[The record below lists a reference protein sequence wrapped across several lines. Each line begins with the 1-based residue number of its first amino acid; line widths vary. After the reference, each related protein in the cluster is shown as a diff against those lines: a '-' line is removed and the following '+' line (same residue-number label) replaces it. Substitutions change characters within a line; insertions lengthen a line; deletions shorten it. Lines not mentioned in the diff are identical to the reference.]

1 MQDNAKIFNINKK
14 SFMTALIMLFIL
26 MVFTYVL
33 TFVLPSGEYS
43 RVITNGTETVVAD
56 TYTPVEGGIG
66 FVKWLFSP
74 ILALGAT
81 GGGTAIAI
89 IAFLL
94 ILGGAFNALDD
105 CGILAYMLSKIY
117 HKYSDKKYKLLF
129 ITTLFFMFLGSFIG
143 SFEECVPM
151 VPIAVALAYSLG
163 WDAMIGMGMSIFAV
177 GCGFATGVFN
187 PFTVGIAQQIASLPM
202 FSGMGFRMIS
212 FVVVFAMLIVF
223 LFAYAKKID
232 KDPTKS
238 VVYDEQAR
246 DKWIK
251 LRNDYVEDVRKDKA
265 LKCFALIIGVGILC
279 ILLSSMVSILQSLI
293 LPITA
298 LIFLAAGTVSSFVS
312 GMSKKDFFRQF
323 GKGIVSILPA
333 VLLILL
339 ASSIRYTLTEAK
351 VIDTILYKAVGL
363 VENSSTVA
371 AILVIYLLVFI
382 MDIFIAS
389 GSAKAFFIMPIL
401 APLADLSGITRQ
413 LTVLAFTYGDGFSN
427 LFYPTNPVLLIS
439 LGIVGLSYGK
449 WMKWSW
455 KFQLALLAVT
465 SSLLL
470 IANSVGY

>member
-1 MQDNAKIFNINKK
+1 MQDNTKIFNINKK
-14 SFMTALIMLFIL
+14 SFMTALIMLFALMIL
-26 MVFTYVL
+26 TYLL
-33 TFVLPSGEYS
+33 TFVLPSGEYQ
-43 RVITNGTETVVAD
+43 RVVTNGTQTVVPD
-56 TYTPVEGGIG
+56 TYTPVEGHIS
-66 FVKWLFSP
+66 FVKWIFSP

-89 IAFLL
+89 IVFLL
-94 ILGGAFNALDD
+94 ILGGVFNTIDD

-129 ITTLFFMFLGSFIG
+129 ITTLFFMFLGAFIG

-163 WDAMIGMGMSIFAV
+163 WDAMVGLGMSIFAV
-177 GCGFATGVFN
+177 GCGFSTGVFN

-202 FSGMGFRMIS
+202 FSGVSFRIIS
-212 FVVVFAMLIVF
+212 FIVVFLMLIAF
-223 LFAYAKKID
+223 LFSYAKKIE

-238 VVYDEQAR
+238 VVYDDAAR
-246 DKWIK
+246 EKWMK
-251 LRNDYVEDVRKDKA
+251 MRNDYVEDKKKDSA
-265 LKCFALIIGVGILC
+265 VKCFAVIMGVGIVC
-279 ILLSSMVSILQSLI
+279 ILLSSMVSILQSMI
-293 LPITA
+293 LSITA
-298 LIFLAAGTVSSFVS
+298 LIFLLAGTVSSFVS
-312 GMSKKDFFRQF
+312 GMSKKDFFKQF
-323 GKGIVSILPA
+323 FKGIKSILPA
-333 VLLILL
+333 ALLILL

-363 VENSSTVA
+363 VEQSSTTV

-389 GSAKAFFIMPIL
+389 GSAKAFFVMPIL
-401 APLADLSGITRQ
+401 APLADLSGLTRQ

-455 KFQLALLAVT
+455 KFQVSLLVVTSGLLLLAD
-465 SSLLL
+465 
-470 IANSVGY
+470 AVGY